1 MKIILFSLFVLGAIY
16 TSAQEIDIKKGKVL
30 FDKKEVVMVDGKKRV
45 YTISDLQNKPIVSIK
60 WNYESL
66 PNGVDEYWFSVT
78 DLATNETND
87 VVTEGVG
94 RSMSPEKTVVETF
107 SKGEYKLITLNGVD
121 SDVVKSLVSAKKVNY
136 TDVFNAKKDSIN
148 SFYSEARNLVDQ
160 SNITIDKTG
169 TVSAGKKIIGR
180 VKLQNGYSL
189 VENTDL
195 LVGSVSNKIF
205 TLENGKTYNVNE
217 PSHVF
222 TTIDPNFAKLLV
234 GLALKEGYTLENQIY
249 YKREEEKN
257 KKIADNQAEYQK
269 DIAEAKAN
277 SSNLYDVPGY
287 LIDEKGNKIT
297 GKLSINFEDAT
308 RAVEKSNIESI
319 PENYGK
325 SVFVKAVNE
334 KGKEKSTRYK
344 SNTGAKFCT
353 DSGECYIGLK
363 TIGNVSNAIGNV
375 ISLSADFSYY
385 YQILSEDNGYLI
397 LKEPAS
403 KGLYVKFPNQEKALY
418 VGNNSAD
425 KLQKNV
431 NDYTKCNLTVSD
443 FDFDS
448 VDGLKTFIEKYKSTC
463 K

>member
-1 MKIILFSLFVLGAIY
+1 MKKILFSLFVLGAIY

-30 FDKKEVVMVDGKKRV
+30 FDKKEVAMVDGKKRV

-107 SKGEYKLITLNGVD
+107 SKGEHKLITLNGID
-121 SDVVKSLVSAKKVNY
+121 SEVVKSLVSAKKVNY
-136 TDVFNAKKDSIN
+136 TEVFNAKKDSIN
-148 SFYSEARNLVDQ
+148 TFYNEARNLVDQ

-169 TVSAGKKIIGR
+169 TITAGKKIIGR

-195 LVGSVSNKIF
+195 LVGSVSNKVF
-205 TLENGKTYNVNE
+205 TLENGKTYQVNE
-217 PSHVF
+217 PSSVF

-308 RAVEKSNIESI
+308 KEVEKSNIESI

-353 DSGECYIGLK
+353 DSGNCYIGLK
-363 TIGNVSNAIGNV
+363 TIGNVTNAIGNV
-375 ISLSADFSYY
+375 MSLSTDFSYFY
-385 YQILSEDNGYLI
+385 KILSEDNGYLI
-397 LKEPAS
+397 LEEPS
-403 KGLYVKFPNQEKALY
+403 NNKLYLKIPTQEKALY
-418 VGNNSAD
+418 LGNNSD
-425 KLQKNV
+425 EKLQKNFSE
-431 NDYTKCNLTVSD
+431 YTKCNLNATD
-443 FDFDS
+443 FDLKS
-448 VDGLKTFIEKYKSTC
+448 VDGIKTFIEKYKTTC

>member
-1 MKIILFSLFVLGAIY
+1 
-16 TSAQEIDIKKGKVL
+16 
-30 FDKKEVVMVDGKKRV
+30 
-45 YTISDLQNKPIVSIK
+45 
-60 WNYESL
+60 
-66 PNGVDEYWFSVT
+66 
-78 DLATNETND
+78 
-87 VVTEGVG
+87 
-94 RSMSPEKTVVETF
+94 MSPEKTVVETF

-249 YKREEEKN
+249 YKREEKN

-385 YQILSEDNGYLI
+385 YQILSDDNGYLI